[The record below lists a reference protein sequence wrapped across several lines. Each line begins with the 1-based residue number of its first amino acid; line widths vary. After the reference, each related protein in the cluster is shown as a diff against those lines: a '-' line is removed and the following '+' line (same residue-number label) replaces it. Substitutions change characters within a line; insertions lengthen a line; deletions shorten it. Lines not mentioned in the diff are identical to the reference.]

1 MIGDY
6 LNVVE
11 AASIIGCSP
20 GRVRQLLR
28 AAEMRGVKANE
39 KAWLIPR
46 KEAERMAK
54 HKPNTGRPRRGK
66 K

>member
-11 AASIIGCSP
+11 AANIIGCSP

-28 AAEMRGVKANE
+28 ADELKGVKANE

-46 KEAERMAK
+46 KEAERMAEYQ
-54 HKPNTGRPRRGK
+54 PGTGRPRSGK